1 MAGKRPS
8 VISGREFTVL
18 KLIWQHGPLT
28 VREIRERLTR
38 DEEIPYTSVLTLL
51 QLMERKG
58 YLRHKAEG
66 NTYRYLARKTQQTM
80 TRLLLRDFMGRFF
93 DGSPE
98 ALVMGLAESVAV
110 EPEVLEQLQD
120 ELRKKREKR
129 ND

>member
-18 KLIWQHGPLT
+18 KMIWRHGPLT
-28 VREIRERLTR
+28 VREIREHLTR

-58 YLRHKAEG
+58 YLRHKADG
-66 NTYRYLARKTQQTM
+66 KTYRYTARKTQRTM

-120 ELRKKREKR
+120 ELRKQREKR
-129 ND
+129 DD